1 MTFDALGELNW
12 LAVIVAA
19 VAYWILG
26 AIWYAQ
32 AVFGRAW
39 IRAGGIEI
47 PEGQSPG
54 PATYIIPLIANFL
67 AAVALAM
74 LAAATGSTTVAHA
87 IVLGLVAWG
96 GFAFGLTLLGA
107 VFDNRPS
114 PGVWFVISA
123 GYHLVGLVGSA
134 LIVTLWD

>member
-39 IRAGGIEI
+39 MRAGGIEI
-47 PEGQSPG
+47 QEGQSPG
-54 PATYIIPLIANFL
+54 PAIYVIPLIANFL
-67 AAVALAM
+67 AVLALAM
-74 LAAATGSTTVAHA
+74 LAAATGSTTTSHA
-87 IVLGLVAWG
+87 FVLGLVVWG
-96 GFAFGLTLLGA
+96 GYAVGLTLLGA
-107 VFDNRPS
+107 TFDARPS
-114 PGVWFVISA
+114 AGVWFTINV
-123 GYHLVGLVGSA
+123 GYHLIGLVGA
-134 LIVTLWD
+134 AQIVTLWD